1 MSEPGTVSRL
11 GNSMNIWRSLK
22 GLPRDVWILALAT
35 LINRAGTMVLPFL
48 VLYLTRELGF
58 SPSRAGFVL
67 GVYGAGALVAAPIS
81 GRLTDRIGPLPVMR
95 ASLVLAGLLIYLLPL
110 ARSFPAVVALTF
122 FWAIATDLFRPAN
135 LVIVADIVPADRLKQ
150 AYALSRLSINLGM
163 SIGPAAAGFIAERS
177 FTWIFI
183 ANGTTTLIAAIVL
196 VTVPFATS
204 QVYTGRHEPN
214 RARSFLDVLAID
226 DRRMVL
232 FLCAVFL
239 MGVVFF
245 QIDGPLPLF
254 LVQDLSLSPAFY
266 GGLFTLNTLMIV
278 FMEVPLNS
286 ATSHW
291 PHRRA
296 LAIGAALFAI
306 GEGVWAFAAG
316 PTIIVIGMIIW
327 TFGEMMLFP
336 QASAYVAEIAP
347 PSRRGEYMGAYS
359 FAFSLAF
366 AISPWAGTTSYARF
380 GFRNFWLGVFV
391 IGAISMG
398 MMLLVKTEQHEKA

>member
-1 MSEPGTVSRL
+1 
-11 GNSMNIWRSLK
+11 MNIWKSLK
-22 GLPRDVWILALAT
+22 GLPRDVWVLSLIT

-58 SPSRAGFVL
+58 TAARAGFVL
-67 GVYGAGALVAAPIS
+67 GMYGAGALVAAPIS

-95 ASLVLAGLLIYLLPL
+95 VSLVLAGVLIYLLPL
-110 ARSFPAVVALTF
+110 ARSFAAVVALTF
-122 FWAIATDLFRPAN
+122 LWAIATDLFRPAN
-135 LVIVADIVPADRLKQ
+135 LVIIADVVPADRLKQ

-177 FTWIFI
+177 FKWIFI

-196 VTVPFATS
+196 AAVPFTTS
-204 QVYTGRHEPN
+204 QVYTGRHDAT
-214 RARSFLDVLAID
+214 RTRSFLDVLAID

-232 FLCAVFL
+232 FLIAIFL
-239 MGVVFF
+239 MGAVFF

-254 LVQDLSLSPAFY
+254 LVQDLKLSPVFY
-266 GGLFTLNTLMIV
+266 GGIFTLNTLMIV
-278 FMEVPLNS
+278 FMEVPLNA

-296 LAIGAALFAI
+296 LAIGAALFAV
-306 GEGVWAFAAG
+306 GEGVWAFAGG
-316 PTIIVIGMIIW
+316 PVIIIAGMIIW

-336 QASAYVAEIAP
+336 QAAAYVAEIAP
-347 PSRRGEYMGAYS
+347 PARRGEYMGAYS

-366 AISPWAGTTSYARF
+366 AVSPWVGTASYSHF
-380 GFRNFWLGVFV
+380 GFRIFWLGVFV
-391 IGAISMG
+391 VGAISML
-398 MMLLVKTEQHEKA
+398 MMLLVRTEPYEKAALRTGDYN